1 MENIL
6 IKFSHQ
12 NGGDIMNVLQR
23 WIYLVLAVVFS
34 VGFQSVYAQA
44 ELGVTEDTIKIG
56 VVSDLTGP
64 TAIGGVGMADGIV
77 SFFKDL
83 NEKGGI
89 HGRKVEVIVEDCAY
103 SPAKAVA
110 AAKKLM
116 AKDEI
121 FALVSPWGTAPTT
134 ALFPIAGKQQIPI
147 APACSLSVI
156 MYDPLEK
163 YVFAVGTNYV
173 DQSLFFV
180 DYILNDL
187 GAKNPKIALFCQDDD
202 WGRDHLKG
210 LEMAQKKYNL
220 PPIVT
225 QTYKYDAVDFTSQV
239 INLRN
244 ANPDF
249 VLIASGIKSGAMFLR
264 EAHKLN
270 WKPTFIGSNTL
281 GLIPTL
287 ELAGEYGKDLLV
299 INIFAMPGEE
309 LPGIKRLVEASK
321 AHFGDKWMSAELKI
335 HPYYVYGWINAMVFA
350 EGAKRAGKD
359 LTREGLVK
367 ALESF
372 DAFDPEGL
380 MGPITYS
387 ATSHGSPGFARM
399 TRGDLEKKCFVP
411 LTDWRAVK
419 Y

>member
-1 MENIL
+1 MK
-6 IKFSHQ
+6 KFAK
-12 NGGDIMNVLQR
+12 GFYVL
-23 WIYLVLAVVFS
+23 LATVFVFWS
-34 VGFQSVYAQA
+34 VGVQA
-44 ELGVTEDTIKIG
+44 EVGVTDDTIKIG

-89 HGRKVEVIVEDCAY
+89 NGRKVKVIVEDCAY

-116 AKDEI
+116 AKDGV
-121 FALVSPWGTAPTT
+121 FALVSPWGTAPST
-134 ALFPIAGKQQIPI
+134 ALFPIAKKQKIPI
-147 APACSLSVI
+147 APACSLATS
-156 MYDPLEK
+156 MYDPLKK
-163 YVFAVGTNYV
+163 YVFAVGTNYI
-173 DQSLFFV
+173 DQSLFVV
-180 DYILNDL
+180 DYIRNKL
-187 GAKNPKIALFCQDDD
+187 GVKKPKIALFCQDDD

-220 PPIVT
+220 PPIT
-225 QTYKYDAVDFTSQV
+225 METYKYDAVDFKSQV
-239 INLRN
+239 INLRK

-249 VLIASGIKSGAMFLR
+249 VLIASGIKSGAMFLK
-264 EAHKLN
+264 EAHKLG

-281 GLIPTL
+281 GIIITL
-287 ELAGEYGKDLLV
+287 QLAGEYGKDLLV
-299 INIFAMPGEE
+299 VNIFAMPGEDI
-309 LPGIKRLVEASK
+309 PGMKRLVAASK
-321 AHFGDKWMSAELKI
+321 KYFGDKWMPAEAKI

-350 EGAKRAGKD
+350 EGAKRAGKN

-367 ALESF
+367 ALESLK
-372 DAFDPEGL
+372 AFDPEGL

-399 TRGDLEKKCFVP
+399 TRGDLKKKCFVP
-411 LTDWRAVK
+411 LTGWTAIK
-419 Y
+419 E